1 MWAEPPDE
9 LEDRVVAA
17 IADAAGTSP
26 ATEPTKH
33 PGPRQFATP
42 VQPAH
47 VRRAAQEAQAS
58 QPPQPP
64 PPARQAPPAQPTRQI
79 KKPRRERS
87 WVITILERPAYA
99 FGLLAVLVAVIAG
112 ATLISRSGGGSPSPA
127 PLKFAMVVDGTSLAP
142 GAHG

>member
-1 MWAEPPDE
+1 MSASDEDRIAYLAGEQVESLTPDERSELDELRALLEAEAMWAEPPDE

-26 ATEPTKH
+26 APEPTKR

-64 PPARQAPPAQPTRQI
+64 PPARQAH
-79 KKPRRERS
+79 
-87 WVITILERPAYA
+87 RPSR
-99 FGLLAVLVAVIAG
+99 LAK
-112 ATLISRSGGGSPSPA
+112 SRSPA
-127 PLKFAMVVDGTSLAP
+127 ASGP
-142 GAHG
+142 G